1 MLFAGMDV
9 VALVIMTFL
18 LVSHFCRSLPE
29 DTAPLFSLNPVILS
43 SSVFLITRAS
53 SRALVA
59 VAVNQCFE

>member
-18 LVSHFCRSLPE
+18 LVSHSCRSVPE
-29 DTAPLFSLNPVILS
+29 DTALLFRLNPVSFSTSFFPIIKGL
-43 SSVFLITRAS
+43 

-59 VAVNQCFE
+59 LGVNQCF